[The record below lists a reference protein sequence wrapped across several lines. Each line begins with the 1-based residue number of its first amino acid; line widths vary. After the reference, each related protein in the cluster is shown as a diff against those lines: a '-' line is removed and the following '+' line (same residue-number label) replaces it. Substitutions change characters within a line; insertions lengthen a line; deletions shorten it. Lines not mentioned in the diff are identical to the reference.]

1 MTVGT
6 DYEPVLLTHPGRTSP
21 VTLDEYQAEGGYA
34 GWVSEGYPLQR
45 WAPAETTPTSVPV
58 GA

>member
-1 MTVGT
+1 MALRLKRRGI
-6 DYEPVLLTHPGRTSP
+6 DRIRPL
-21 VTLDEYQAEGGYA
+21 EGGYA
-34 GWVSEGYPLQR
+34 GWVGEGYPLER